1 MYRSPLLPRCAGIA
15 LACLFTG
22 GLSAH
27 ANLIP
32 WSYNWEPSAAKINAA
47 GGGSGWIALT
57 DEPNRAVEGSSNTVV
72 TNLRTFST
80 ATQSAPDTFN
90 HAAYTFTLQL
100 KDTNSRAT
108 GSLTFSGFFSGLLTD
123 SNANLQ
129 NTLTS
134 PPTQHL
140 SLGGNTYSVSIG
152 TYSPPGPPGAINA
165 GSLNAFVTVAPGTT
179 GGSGG
184 VSGTPSGTPE
194 PSTLTLAALAL
205 PCVGLAGWRRRQRS
219 LPFVPSLVA

>member
-1 MYRSPLLPRCAGIA
+1 MYRSPSLPRCAGIA
-15 LACLFTG
+15 LAFLFAA

-32 WSYNWEPSAAKINAA
+32 WSYNWEPSAAKISAD

-80 ATQSAPDTFN
+80 APQGADDTFN

-100 KDTNSRAT
+100 KDAASQAT

-123 SNANLQ
+123 SNANLK
-129 NTLTS
+129 NTLTL
-134 PPTQHL
+134 PPTQQLSEREHL
-140 SLGGNTYSVSIG
+140 HSVDRHVHSAR
-152 TYSPPGPPGAINA
+152 TS
-165 GSLNAFVTVAPGTT
+165 
-179 GGSGG
+179 
-184 VSGTPSGTPE
+184 
-194 PSTLTLAALAL
+194 
-205 PCVGLAGWRRRQRS
+205 RR
-219 LPFVPSLVA
+219 F